1 MHEAVAIRITE
12 DVLMKQEPKDNNN
25 KKTHIVKFLNVPS
38 L

>member
-1 MHEAVAIRITE
+1 MHEAVVIRITE
-12 DVLMKQEPKDNNN
+12 DVLMKQEPKDKNN